1 MEGACPGHGW
11 RRRRAIR
18 IWAAAVVAVFL
29 AAGAAVLALQ
39 TRPAKIPV
47 HLLPVGQD
55 MDSATAIAVDG
66 PDVWVANEKDRWGGS
81 VTELNAGD
89 GSWVATLT
97 GGCYNFDGPR
107 GIAVDGSHIWVANSG
122 INQAGGSV
130 TELDASNGGWIQTL
144 SDGTWIQSLL
154 RGCIPG
160 VLASG
165 RYHFTSPGLVATVGR
180 HIWVF
185 GRDGV
190 RVLTDPA
197 ARPGRGQ
204 RQ

>member
-1 MEGACPGHGW
+1 MTAAGW
-11 RRRRAIR
+11 RPCPV
-18 IWAAAVVAVFL
+18 AA
-29 AAGAAVLALQ
+29 
-39 TRPAKIPV
+39 TT
-47 HLLPVGQD
+47 
-55 MDSATAIAVDG
+55 ATARAES
-66 PDVWVANEKDRWGGS
+66 PSN
-81 VTELNAGD
+81 
-89 GSWVATLT
+89 
-97 GGCYNFDGPR
+97 
-107 GIAVDGSHIWVANSG
+107 GSHIWVANSG

-160 VLASG
+160 VLAIG
-165 RYHFTSPGLVATVGR
+165 GYHFTSPGLVAAVGT

-197 ARPGRGQ
+197 ARPGRGE
-204 RQ
+204 RR